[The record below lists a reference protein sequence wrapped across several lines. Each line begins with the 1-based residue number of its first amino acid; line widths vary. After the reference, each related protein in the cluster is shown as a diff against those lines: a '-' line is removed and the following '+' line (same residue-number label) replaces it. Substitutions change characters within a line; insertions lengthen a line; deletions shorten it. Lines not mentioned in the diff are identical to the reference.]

1 MTLIWG
7 TTWYVIRDQLNVV
20 PVAWSVT
27 YRFALSGLVMLVVA
41 RLTAQRLMLAPA
53 EWCFVAL
60 FGLAQ
65 FVFNFNLVYQAE
77 RHIASGLVAVVFA
90 TLFVPNALLA
100 RMFLG
105 QKTSGRFLVGSV
117 LAVGG
122 IALLFVNEL
131 QRDPAGRSETLLGIV
146 LTLLAVSC
154 ASTANVMQGS
164 KRAGKLP
171 MATMLG
177 WGMLFGAT
185 MDAIFA
191 WTVSGPPVF
200 EYRWG
205 YVLGLGYLSVIAS
218 ALAFTLYFTLIRTIG
233 AARAS
238 YSSTIIPV
246 IAMLISTFA
255 EDYRWTGLAVAGA
268 VLAMIGTFTA
278 LSAAKPST

>member
-65 FVFNFNLVYQAE
+65 FVFNFDLVYQAE

>member
-1 MTLIWG
+1 
-7 TTWYVIRDQLNVV
+7 
-20 PVAWSVT
+20 
-27 YRFALSGLVMLVVA
+27 MLVVA